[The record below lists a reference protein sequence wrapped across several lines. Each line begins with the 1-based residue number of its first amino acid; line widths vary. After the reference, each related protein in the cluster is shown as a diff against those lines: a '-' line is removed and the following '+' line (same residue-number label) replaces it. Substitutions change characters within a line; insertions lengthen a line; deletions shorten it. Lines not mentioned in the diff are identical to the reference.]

1 MVKSVLKRTERIRNE
16 WGNNKKDV
24 EKGKEGKIWTK
35 YTFRIN
41 IDNTEST
48 KLVAVAGSQLLSC
61 SCTCRAAGA
70 GGRGQVYTCRFG
82 QLLSCSCMCRAAGA
96 GGRGQVYTCRF
107 GESRRGRGVWRGGR
121 RGAARLEHSLA
132 AASEWRQPTDL
143 FYCELNKDTENR
155 CLFTEPNQNRMICSL
170 FNCLYFCCVV
180 VTFSSWCFP
189 LP

>member
-1 MVKSVLKRTERIRNE
+1 MVKSVLKRIERIRNE

-70 GGRGQVYTCRFG
+70 GGRGQVYTCR
-82 QLLSCSCMCRAAGA
+82 LSG
-96 GGRGQVYTCRF
+96 V
-107 GESRRGRGVWRGGR
+107 RRGRGVWRAGG

-180 VTFSSWCFP
+180 VTFSSWCLP

>member
-1 MVKSVLKRTERIRNE
+1 MVKSVLKRIERIRNE

-35 YTFRIN
+35 YTFQIN

-70 GGRGQVYTCRFG
+70 GGRGQVYTCRFSG
-82 QLLSCSCMCRAAGA
+82 
-96 GGRGQVYTCRF
+96 V
-107 GESRRGRGVWRGGR
+107 RRGRGVWRAGG

-132 AASEWRQPTDL
+132 AASEWRQPTDFL
-143 FYCELNKDTENR
+143 YCELNKDTDNR
-155 CLFTEPNQNRMICSL
+155 CLFTEPNQNRMICFL
-170 FNCLYFCCVV
+170 FNLSCYCRIVSAFSNWCL
-180 VTFSSWCFP
+180 P

>member
-1 MVKSVLKRTERIRNE
+1 MVKSVLKRIERIRNE

-82 QLLSCSCMCRAAGA
+82 
-96 GGRGQVYTCRF
+96 
-107 GESRRGRGVWRGGR
+107 ESRRGRGVWRGGG

-132 AASEWRQPTDL
+132 AASEWRQLTDFL
-143 FYCELNKDTENR
+143 YCELNKDTDNR

-180 VTFSSWCFP
+180 VTFSSWCLP